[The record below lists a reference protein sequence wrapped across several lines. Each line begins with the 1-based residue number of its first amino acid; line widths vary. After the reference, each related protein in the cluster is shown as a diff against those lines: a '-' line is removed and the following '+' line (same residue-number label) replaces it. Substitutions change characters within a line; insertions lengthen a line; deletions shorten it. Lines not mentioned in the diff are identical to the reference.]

1 MAGCELWGVKISVSD
16 HPLKAYP
23 AGIPLVG
30 AVNVIA
36 AFSSISSVANISPFT
51 LHLTVYWE
59 SAHALPPT
67 MRVHSRRRVFKRVA
81 FLTILLLLLLFLP
94 LGCFSFHWAFK
105 LFIRTV
111 WLPSLA
117 RTYMKYVHTKA
128 WNRQFHSRGF
138 IAQEAFFTSLRRCSR
153 PAPTVQR

>member
-1 MAGCELWGVKISVSD
+1 ML
-16 HPLKAYP
+16 
-23 AGIPLVG
+23 
-30 AVNVIA
+30 
-36 AFSSISSVANISPFT
+36 SSQYYCCCYYFY
-51 LHLTVYWE
+51 L
-59 SAHALPPT
+59 
-67 MRVHSRRRVFKRVA
+67 
-81 FLTILLLLLLFLP
+81 

-138 IAQEAFFTSLRRCSR
+138 IAQEAFLHRCAGAVVLLRRCKGRCFISFCQIFLPYNYKNSYFTCFYYIEIYEIYKFYYATR
-153 PAPTVQR
+153 FLILSNIERHEKN